1 MGMTEQVM
9 NTPFT
14 ERIYAL
20 LAYTSATTVLAIGG
34 YFISLAV
41 QNGIMSAPWQIV
53 LAAMA
58 APVLAA
64 TVASCGNH
72 REKPH
77 LRAATWGIIAP
88 LGIVNPIAW
97 LGALVIIAR
106 LYVHTTQQHATGD

>member
-64 TVASCGNH
+64 T
-72 REKPH
+72 
-77 LRAATWGIIAP
+77 WGIIAP